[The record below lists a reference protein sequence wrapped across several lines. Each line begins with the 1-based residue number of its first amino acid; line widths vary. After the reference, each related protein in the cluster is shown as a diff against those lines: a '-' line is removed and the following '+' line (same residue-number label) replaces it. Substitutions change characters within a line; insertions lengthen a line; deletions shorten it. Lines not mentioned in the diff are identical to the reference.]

1 MQHAINPNFAEKYL
15 DNHAPRLNVGIV
27 ICTDSNGHLT
37 TDSVATAILSRVCE
51 LSGVT
56 PQRFQIRNDS
66 RSGGTVGPMLS
77 TALGVKAADAG
88 MPQLSMHSIRATTG
102 ALDPGLGVR
111 FFKGFLDRWEQVD
124 AEWQ

>member
-1 MQHAINPNFAEKYL
+1 M
-15 DNHAPRLNVGIV
+15 RLNVGIV

-37 TDSVATAILSRVCE
+37 TDSVATAILGRVCE

-77 TALGVKAADAG
+77 SALGVKAADAG
-88 MPQLSMHSIRATTG
+88 MPQLSMHSIRETG
-102 ALDPGLGVR
+102 GTHDVDHAIRL
-111 FFKGFLDRWEQVD
+111 FSSFLSTYSKLEAKIFVD
-124 AEWQ
+124 